1 MKPKGVTTNQNH
13 TLQTDTS
20 SNQSYIKLPI
30 ANLSELSYMQTSLIE
45 TIFLLSQLEQGD
57 YKHEQKQSAL
67 YWLSKIVLAS
77 YPSAELEGLSEWLEE
92 QKEKAK

>member
-1 MKPKGVTTNQNH
+1 MNPKDFTANQNH

-20 SNQSYIKLPI
+20 SNDSYIKLPI
-30 ANLSELSYMQTSLIE
+30 ANLSQLSYMQTSLIE
-45 TIFLLSQLEQGD
+45 IILLISHLEKGD

-67 YWLSKIVLAS
+67 YWLSKLLLAS
-77 YPSAELEGLSEWLEE
+77 YPNAELEGLSDWLEE